1 MLYTLNSCSAV
12 YQLYLNKTGRNTK
25 TKIYK
30 LVCYYQQGTDIWGC
44 KRKIKQSQQWLESSL
59 KQSRE
64 ATDEV

>member
-12 YQLYLNKTGRNTK
+12 YQLYLNKTK
-25 TKIYK
+25 KYK
-30 LVCYYQQGTDIWGC
+30 NKNIQTSVLLSTRTDIRGC